1 MGLSAAE
8 QSGMSEGKV
17 ARTMLA
23 EAVRTLY
30 GYNRWA
36 TERVLDTAEQ
46 LTPEQLHMPGEA
58 GHGSIHNTLLHLI
71 STQRSWL
78 SWWDG
83 SLPAEEAYRFRLN
96 PTDYPDLTSLRQAWE
111 ELERDTQAFVSRLSD
126 ADLERVYEMPLPD
139 GSRFQMSLWK
149 MMLHLANHGTQHRSE
164 VAAVLTSF
172 GCSPGGLDLLFYLWP
187 RGAS

>member
-1 MGLSAAE
+1 
-8 QSGMSEGKV
+8 
-17 ARTMLA
+17 MLA
-23 EAVRTLY
+23 EVIRTLY
-30 GYNRWA
+30 SYNRWA
-36 TERVLDTAEQ
+36 TERVLDAARR
-46 LTPEQLHMPGEA
+46 LTPEQLHARGEA

-83 SLPAEEAYRFRLN
+83 SLLAEEAYRFRLN

-126 ADLERVYEMPLPD
+126 ADLARVYEMPLPD
-139 GSRFQMSLWK
+139 GSVFRQTLWQ
-149 MMLHLANHGTQHRSE
+149 MMLHVANHGTQHRSE
-164 VAAVLTSF
+164 VAAMLTHF
-172 GCSPGGLDLLFYLWP
+172 DCSPGGLDLLYYLWP